1 MVNSTVPLPAPTRL
15 NMSSRLLVILCTLAV
30 LTFFATEGWA
40 ASPTG
45 SWRGSWSSQTTGHR
59 GPLKA
64 RIRQTSNDTYR
75 AIFVGRFAGVIPFIY
90 PAKLER
96 VKGTCDCYTSSQRIG
111 SYRMTA
117 TVTPNRFHA
126 NFQGRKD
133 SGTFDMSR

>member
-1 MVNSTVPLPAPTRL
+1 
-15 NMSSRLLVILCTLAV
+15 MSSRLLVILFTVAV
-30 LTFFATEGWA
+30 LSFSATESQA

-64 RIRQTSNDTYR
+64 HVRQTSNDTYR
-75 AIFVGRFAGVIPFIY
+75 AVFVGRFAGVIPFIY

-96 VKGTCDCYTSSQRIG
+96 VKGTCDCYTSRQRIG

-117 TVTPNRFHA
+117 TVTSNQFHA
-126 NFQGRKD
+126 KFQGRKD